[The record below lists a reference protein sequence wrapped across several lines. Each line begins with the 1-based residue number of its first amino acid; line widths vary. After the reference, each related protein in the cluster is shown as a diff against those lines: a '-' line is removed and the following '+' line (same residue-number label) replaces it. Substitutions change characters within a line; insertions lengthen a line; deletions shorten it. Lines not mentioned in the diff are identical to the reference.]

1 MKRVVITGLG
11 AITPIGNNVD
21 TFWNNLINGVS
32 GIDFI
37 KAIPT
42 DDLSVKIA
50 AEVKNFDPKEHGID
64 AGTARRSDLFSRYAV
79 AAANEAMKDS
89 ALEINPERLGVYI
102 GSGIGGLHTIYNE
115 SVKLHTEGSQWI
127 SPLFIPTMIA
137 NIAASNVALA
147 HNAQGPSLPVVTACA
162 TATHAIGEAFRAI
175 KFGYADAIITGGSE
189 AAVHPLAISGFANS
203 KALDRSNDPENA
215 SLPFDKRRA
224 GFVLG
229 EGAGIVI
236 VEEYEHAKAR
246 GAKIYAEVVGYA
258 NTCDAYHLTAP
269 RPDGAPAAKA
279 MKNAVDE
286 AGGLRA
292 DDLLY
297 INAHGT
303 GTPLNDKAET
313 AAIKLAFGEEAARK
327 AIISSNKSMTG
338 HLLGAAGGIEIIA
351 TALTLY
357 NGIAP
362 PTIGLKEPDP
372 ECDLDYIPHVA
383 RKADITIAISNSL
396 GFGGHNGTVALR
408 KIGLMAKRNDE
419 NNLKTT

>member
-11 AITPIGNNVD
+11 AITPIGNNVE

-37 KAIPT
+37 KAFPT

-50 AEVKNFDPKEHGID
+50 AEIKNFDPKEHGID
-64 AGTARRSDLFSRYAV
+64 PGTARRSDLFSRYAM

-89 ALEINPERLGVYI
+89 AIEIDPERLGVYI
-102 GSGIGGLHTIYNE
+102 GSGVGGLHTIYNE
-115 SVKLHTEGSQWI
+115 SVKLVQEGNQWI

-137 NIAASNVALA
+137 NIAASNVAIA

-175 KFGYADAIITGGSE
+175 KFGYADAIITGGTE

-203 KALDRSNDPENA
+203 KALDRNNDPENA

-229 EGAGIVI
+229 EGAGII
-236 VEEYEHAKAR
+236 ILEEYEHAKAR
-246 GAKIYAEVVGYA
+246 GAKIYAEVVGYG
-258 NTCDAYHLTAP
+258 NTCDAHHLTAP

-279 MKNAVDE
+279 MRDAVNE
-286 AGGLRA
+286 AGGLKE
-292 DDLLY
+292 DDIFY

-303 GTPLNDKAET
+303 GTPLNDKTET
-313 AAIKLAFGEEAARK
+313 AAIKLAFGAEVASK
-327 AIISSNKSMTG
+327 AMISAGKSMTG
-338 HLLGAAGGIEIIA
+338 HLLGAAGGIELIA
-351 TALTLY
+351 SALTLY
-357 NGIAP
+357 HGIVH

-372 ECDLDYIPHVA
+372 ECDLNYTPHVA
-383 RKADITIAISNSL
+383 RKADVTIAISNSL

-408 KIGLMAKRNDE
+408 KFKP
-419 NNLKTT
+419 